1 MVSRLGCFS
10 FRLFRFS
17 FRLFL
22 VFCSSVSSS
31 SFLGRGPA
39 LRCGTR
45 VFSPRSS
52 LVGLALRSGHCLP
65 GLALAA
71 ASQMGTPQEDE
82 SIFAILVAGETPN
95 NLHQDKLG
103 EYVR

>member
-1 MVSRLGCFS
+1 MLR
-10 FRLFRFS
+10 
-17 FRLFL
+17 
-22 VFCSSVSSS
+22 SS
-31 SFLGRGPA
+31 SFGP
-39 LRCGTR
+39 C
-45 VFSPRSS
+45 VFSP
-52 LVGLALRSGHCLP
+52 VEFGGTPRSGVWSLFWSTRP
-65 GLALAA
+65 VLALAA